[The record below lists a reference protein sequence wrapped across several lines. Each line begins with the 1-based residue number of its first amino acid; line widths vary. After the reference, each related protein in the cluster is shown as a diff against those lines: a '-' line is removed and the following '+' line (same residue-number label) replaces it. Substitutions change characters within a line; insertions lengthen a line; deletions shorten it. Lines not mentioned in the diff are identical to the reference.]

1 MEIANKHSIKNSQPW
16 LWLTW
21 PLVILLVIAGA
32 VGHFVEDFYHLDSP
46 LLAAQFIGQD
56 LIALVVTVPV
66 LVFSAILA
74 GRGSPRAL
82 LVWLGTLI
90 YLVYTYVIYSFCA
103 HFNARFRFVR
113 CHPGLSIQLCG
124 GHCLAGRYSD
134 YLNPGLYFACA

>member
-32 VGHFVEDFYHLDSP
+32 VGHFVKDFYHLDSP

-56 LIALVVTVPV
+56 LIALVVTIPV
-66 LVFSAILA
+66 LVFSAILV

-90 YLVYTYVIYSFCA
+90 YLHQCARPFGVCRNVIGHDCA
-103 HFNARFRFVR
+103 GPAYL
-113 CHPGLSIQLCG
+113 PLKE
-124 GHCLAGRYSD
+124 CLH
-134 YLNPGLYFACA
+134 